1 VLLLPVRM
9 RLNLSRKV
17 NLARGPSEAGSGI
30 LSKVLLQKQ
39 WFAAGSAEQRA
50 AAVKAKD
57 CCKSNG
63 LLRGARSKGPLRK
76 LLVGAVHQIEKGSLD
91 Y

>member
-1 VLLLPVRM
+1 M

-17 NLARGPSEAGSGI
+17 NLARGPSEADGGI
-30 LSKVLLQKQ
+30 LSKGLLQKQ
-39 WFAAGSAEQRA
+39 WFAAGSAEQR

-63 LLRGARSKGPLRK
+63 LLRGARSKGPLLSRALK
-76 LLVGAVHQIEKGSLD
+76 HLT
-91 Y
+91 